1 MKLNQVTVMVTDINR
16 SVEFYRGLGLSQI
29 VSAEDRYARFLCP
42 DGDATFS
49 IEKKPGTMPQSTT
62 IIYFECDNLDDTVS
76 ELKSKGYVFHQD
88 ATDQSWLWR
97 EAYLRDPDG
106 NIICLYYAGE
116 NRINPPWRLK

>member
-1 MKLNQVTVMVTDINR
+1 MRLNQVTVIVTDINR
-16 SVEFYRGLGLSQI
+16 SVEFYRGLGLMQI
-29 VSAEDRYARFLCP
+29 VSADSRYARFLCP

-49 IEKKPGTMPQSTT
+49 IEKKPGVIPQSTT

-76 ELKSKGYVFHQD
+76 ELKSKGYVFDQD
-88 ATDQSWLWR
+88 PTDQSWLWR

-116 NRINPPWRLK
+116 NRINPPWRLR

>member
-1 MKLNQVTVMVTDINR
+1 MRLNQVTVIVTDINR

-29 VSAEDRYARFLCP
+29 VGADSRYARFLCP

-49 IEKKPGTMPQSTT
+49 IEKKPGVIPQSTT
-62 IIYFECDNLDDTVS
+62 IIYFECDNLDHTVS
-76 ELKSKGYVFHQD
+76 ELKSKGYVFDQD
-88 ATDQSWLWR
+88 PIDQSWLWR